1 MAYKIHYVR
10 LFQDSDKNGK
20 LFVNSEEYD
29 FDGVY
34 DTIEEAEKCL
44 DTVVADLSRYNGVEI
59 GYDADRHVLW
69 AEDNI
74 YGQESWEIIE
84 A

>member
-20 LFVNSEEYD
+20 LFVNSEKYD

-34 DTIEEAEKCL
+34 DTIKEAEKCL
-44 DTVVADLSRYNGVEI
+44 DSVVADLSRYNGVEI

>member
-1 MAYKIHYVR
+1 MYKILYSHD
-10 LFQDSDKNGK
+10 FQDSDESGK
-20 LFVNSEEYD
+20 LFVNSEQYD
-29 FDGVY
+29 LDGVY
-34 DTIEEAEKCL
+34 NTIEEAERYL
-44 DTVVADLSRYNGVEI
+44 DSVVADLSRYNGVEI
-59 GYDADRHVLW
+59 GYDAHRHVLW

>member
-1 MAYKIHYVR
+1 MAYKINYVR

-20 LFVNSEEYD
+20 LFVNSEQYD
-29 FDGVY
+29 LDGVY
-34 DTIEEAEKCL
+34 DTIEDAEKKLDKIVKDLYRYQGVDMGYEAE
-44 DTVVADLSRYNGVEI
+44 
-59 GYDADRHVLW
+59 RHVLW

-74 YGQESWEIIE
+74 YGQESWKIIE